1 MKRNGINKFEGHPG
15 KLHWRRRQNVSFLLR
30 LRFFFLFFS
39 SLFLHREFEFVCHTQ
54 FFSGMHAAH
63 CDADE
68 CIFGD
73 MGSDPNN
80 DYVLIIVTIMTN
92 VDND

>member
-15 KLHWRRRQNVSFLLR
+15 KLHWKRRQNVSFLLR
-30 LRFFFLFFS
+30 LRFFFFF
-39 SLFLHREFEFVCHTQ
+39 FFKFVS
-54 FFSGMHAAH
+54 F
-63 CDADE
+63 
-68 CIFGD
+68 D

>member
-1 MKRNGINKFEGHPG
+1 MELINLRVTPVNSTG
-15 KLHWRRRQNVSFLLR
+15 KEDKTSVFFCDFV
-30 LRFFFLFFS
+30 FFFFFFS